1 MTTTASRPKR
11 ADAVRNRERVVAAA
25 AQVFAEKG
33 LEAAVPEIAARAGVG
48 KATVYRSF
56 PSKEH
61 LAAAVVMQR
70 LGWFGELVDEA
81 LAEDDDAGAAFER
94 VLHAAARAQCG
105 DHSLVGALAA
115 SIELPEVVE
124 ARAGIAARLDL
135 LIRRGQRQGTLR
147 DDITW
152 ADVRVLFSGV
162 ATVLHEAGEGDE
174 AVWDRYVGL
183 IVDAVRA

>member
-1 MTTTASRPKR
+1 MTTTAARPKR

-33 LEAAVPEIAARAGVG
+33 LEASVPEIAARAGVG

-61 LAAAVVMQR
+61 LAAAVVIQR
-70 LGWFGELVDEA
+70 LDWFRELVDEA
-81 LAEDDDAGAAFER
+81 LAQDDAGAAFAR

-124 ARAGIAARLDL
+124 ARADIAAGLDV
-135 LIRRGQRQGTLR
+135 LIRRGQEQGTLR

-162 ATVLHEAGEGDE
+162 ATVLHDAGERDE

-183 IVDAVRA
+183 IVDAARA